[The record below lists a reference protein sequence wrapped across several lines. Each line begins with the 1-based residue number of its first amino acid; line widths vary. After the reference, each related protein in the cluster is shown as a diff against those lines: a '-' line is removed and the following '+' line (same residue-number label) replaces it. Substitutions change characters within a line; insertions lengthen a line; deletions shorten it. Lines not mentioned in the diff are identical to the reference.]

1 MGIGVGA
8 RFWRGI
14 GIWGRVFWRGFR
26 VFAGVPAAIDLDLR
40 RPPGHHGDG
49 GRERWRG
56 WGATRGRGVAGVRR
70 RRWSSAAARRWSSAA
85 ARR

>member
-14 GIWGRVFWRGFR
+14 GVGGRVFRRGFR

-40 RPPGHHGDG
+40 RPPGHHG

-56 WGATRGRGVAGVRR
+56 WGRAGEEGLQV
-70 RRWSSAAARRWSSAA
+70 
-85 ARR
+85 

>member
-14 GIWGRVFWRGFR
+14 GVGGRVFWGGFR

-40 RPPGHHGDG
+40 RPPGHHG
-49 GRERWRG
+49 GRERRRG
-56 WGATRGRGVAGVRR
+56 RGAGRGRGVAGVRR
-70 RRWSSAAARRWSSAA
+70 RRWPSAAARR
-85 ARR
+85 